1 MASSLWQILCNF
13 HFTMAAGNSGKC
25 GRPIADTLG
34 LGASLNSHLVFL
46 LCRLWKIW
54 PASTFEV
61 TSLLT
66 RMSSDGE
73 IPPMPTPTYGKIL
86 GLADKAFGC
95 QRAGS
100 SWTKFCETCTTLD
113 QASLISRPT
122 AASERQTPFLQISG
136 GFFRSPLGRF
146 VGSFFHLVNPIPLS
160 SWQFHA
166 NFRKW

>member
-54 PASTFEV
+54 PASWTFGV

-95 QRAGS
+95 HWMRI
-100 SWTKFCETCTTLD
+100 FLD
-113 QASLISRPT
+113 QILRNMHHIGPNISRPT
-122 AASERQTPFLQISG
+122 AASERQSHSFKFLRD
-136 GFFRSPLGRF
+136 FFGHRWV
-146 VGSFFHLVNPIPLS
+146 VGVFFHLVNPIPLS